1 MRNKRHEMQ
10 RIWWDNGKMYE
21 MDAEGKQQIYIPD
34 LFVSSSNVGRYMLYF
49 CNRRIQVESV
59 VFHIIAL
66 EKELP
71 A

>member
-1 MRNKRHEMQ
+1 
-10 RIWWDNGKMYE
+10 MYE
-21 MDAEGKQQIYIPD
+21 MDAEGKQLIYIPD